1 MPRPV
6 LLLSILVLFIL
17 LRVYLLIPF
26 RTQEKIP
33 DPPKVQ
39 TKIDKG
45 TFHDKY
51 ELAWIQLVDRVNRL
65 VQAEIVESRVII
77 VFAPEKKDVPH
88 FRVGSVAPVSFSY
101 EKNAKGEHDFIKP
114 YKMYV
119 SNELVEVLAWRFT
132 KNRNLVK
139 TGIVH
144 HGPGDK
150 TASDKVGI
158 IVDVD
163 NGNSTTFLQ
172 LRAVDDKNVSAISK
186 IKRNAKIKVTLPE
199 DQPYRAFVN
208 GVEMDIVSVIL

>member
-1 MPRPV
+1 MPSPI
-6 LLLSILVLFIL
+6 LLLSTFILFIL
-17 LRVYLLIPF
+17 LQVYLLIPF
-26 RTQEKIP
+26 RTEEKTPNLPEI
-33 DPPKVQ
+33 Q
-39 TKIDKG
+39 TKVDKG

-65 VQAEIVESRVII
+65 VQVETVESRVII

-132 KNRNLVK
+132 RNRNLVK
-139 TGIVH
+139 TGVVH

-186 IKRNAKIKVTLPE
+186 IKRDSKIKITLPE
-199 DQPYRAFVN
+199 DQPYKAFIN